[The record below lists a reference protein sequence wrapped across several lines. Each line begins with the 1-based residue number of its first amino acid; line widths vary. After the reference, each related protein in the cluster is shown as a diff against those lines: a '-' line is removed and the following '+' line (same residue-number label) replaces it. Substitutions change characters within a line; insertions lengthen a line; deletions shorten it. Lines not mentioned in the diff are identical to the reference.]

1 MRKTAQ
7 TLWTNR
13 NLTQRTV
20 RLSRSVAW
28 YTTEPLYCTGAT
40 VFTRYNVSS
49 TKDYTTQTKYNH
61 LYNTMEEKEH
71 TEDVAY
77 TNKLELNR
85 DNFESL
91 LKRRFFIAP
100 AFSIYG
106 GKVYFTIFI
115 FFFAFHRPLHNRCE
129 GFI

>member
-1 MRKTAQ
+1 
-7 TLWTNR
+7 
-13 NLTQRTV
+13 
-20 RLSRSVAW
+20 
-28 YTTEPLYCTGAT
+28 
-40 VFTRYNVSS
+40 
-49 TKDYTTQTKYNH
+49 
-61 LYNTMEEKEH
+61 MEEKEH

-106 GKVYFTIFI
+106 GKVYLTI
-115 FFFAFHRPLHNRCE
+115 FFF
-129 GFI
+129 I